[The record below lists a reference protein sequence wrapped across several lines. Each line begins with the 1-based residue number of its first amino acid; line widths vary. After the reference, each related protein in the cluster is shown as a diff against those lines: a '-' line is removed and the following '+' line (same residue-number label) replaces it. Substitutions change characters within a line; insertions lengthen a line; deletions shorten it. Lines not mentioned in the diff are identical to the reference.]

1 MGLSEVTD
9 AVCLVVSEERSEVA
23 SIVGGKVALWNQPEA
38 LQAQLK
44 EWLGGMAGMAGM
56 DLILYAVII
65 MIISAREPRG
75 VWGIVERWRRRK
87 RI

>member
-1 MGLSEVTD
+1 MKRIIALM
-9 AVCLVVSEERSEVA
+9 AML
-23 SIVGGKVALWNQPEA
+23 GGAGSLWGPIIGA
-38 LQAQLK
+38 GILIPLKSYLK
-44 EWLGGMAGMAGM
+44 EWLGGMAGLAGM

-87 RI
+87 QT